1 MEHRSLGRT
10 GPSVSV
16 LGLGVASF
24 GDAWGSGWTTD
35 VREARDLLR
44 AAVELGIT
52 WVDTASVYN
61 RGRSEEWLGALMDR
75 DGLRDDLLVATK
87 FGYRTAPDDVHAGG
101 SGGEAMRRS
110 VIHSLRRLRTDRV
123 DVLYLHLWDGV
134 TPPEETWGA
143 ASDLVDEGLV
153 GSFALSNV
161 PAWYAALV
169 HGRAAALGGHAP
181 VCLQMHHNLL
191 VREWEDEFVD
201 LLRHTG
207 TGLVCWGPLANGL
220 LTDRY
225 VIGKDTIHGEGRMT
239 TGTFTTGSIDPFSE
253 RTATVR
259 AALARVARDVGRP
272 AAEVALAWLLGRRYV
287 TSVMLGVTSVE
298 QLRQAARAADL
309 HLDPPLRARLDAAS
323 AVPVHYPHTFVQ
335 DDTLTLVHGDQLPS
349 DRAGR
354 HDRDDPGPR

>member
-1 MEHRSLGRT
+1 MEHRSLGRN

-35 VREARDLLR
+35 LRDARDLLR
-44 AAVELGIT
+44 AAVDLGIT

-61 RGRSEEWLGALMDR
+61 RGRSEEWLGALMAR

-87 FGYRTAPDDVHAGG
+87 FGYRTAPDDPHAGG
-101 SGGEAMRRS
+101 SGVEAMRRS
-110 VIHSLRRLRTDRV
+110 VTRSLRRLRTDHV

-134 TPPEETWGA
+134 TPPEETWEA

-169 HGRAAALGGHAP
+169 HGRATALGGHAP

-225 VIGKDTIHGEGRMT
+225 VVDEDGIRGEGRMT
-239 TGTFTTGSIDPFSE
+239 TGTFTTGSVDPFSE

-259 AALARVARDVGRP
+259 TELGRVAREVGRP
-272 AAEVALAWLLGRRYV
+272 VAEVALAWLLGRRYV
-287 TSVMLGVTSVE
+287 SSVMLGVTSVE
-298 QLRQAARAADL
+298 QLQQASAAVDL
-309 HLDPPLRARLDAAS
+309 RLDAALRARLDAAS

-335 DDTLTLVHGDQLPS
+335 DDTLRLVHGDRLPP

-354 HDRDDPGPR
+354 HDADPGPP